1 MDSRKSYSYSLD
13 TLQKTALS
21 LMSVLVLVTFV
32 GANLQS
38 VLWQSSQWLVSTVL
52 PATVVDL
59 TNKERS
65 GLQQVPLQRN
75 ATLDAAAK
83 LKAAHMAR
91 EEYFSHFSPEGISPW
106 HWFDEAGYVYAH
118 AGENLAIHFTDSS
131 EVVEAWMDSPTHREN
146 IVNGQYTEIGVGT
159 AKGSYEGYD
168 TVYVVQLF
176 GTPAVAPAQPP
187 QAPVVSETTEPL
199 VAQESVPVSSPGAI
213 AGAAAPESSEPSE
226 LAVVSET
233 ETQTAQS
240 PASTEVSVP
249 NPNPNPTPNPAAP
262 EPVPVPVQESEPP
275 ADSLVIE
282 EQPPESVPETD
293 TQVVFEPIATSNQEV
308 VIIKSPVISTSSG
321 LAVANITTDNPSHAG
336 ATSIASYATK
346 PNALL
351 QFVYLGLGLVVFL
364 LLTASLVLEARQLR
378 VVQVAY
384 SVLLL
389 VGMGGLWFLNS
400 ILTSG
405 AVIV

>member
-1 MDSRKSYSYSLD
+1 
-13 TLQKTALS
+13 
-21 LMSVLVLVTFV
+21 
-32 GANLQS
+32 
-38 VLWQSSQWLVSTVL
+38 
-52 PATVVDL
+52 
-59 TNKERS
+59 
-65 GLQQVPLQRN
+65 
-75 ATLDAAAK
+75 
-83 LKAAHMAR
+83 
-91 EEYFSHFSPEGISPW
+91 
-106 HWFDEAGYVYAH
+106 
-118 AGENLAIHFTDSS
+118 
-131 EVVEAWMDSPTHREN
+131 
-146 IVNGQYTEIGVGT
+146 
-159 AKGSYEGYD
+159 
-168 TVYVVQLF
+168 
-176 GTPAVAPAQPP
+176 
-187 QAPVVSETTEPL
+187 
-199 VAQESVPVSSPGAI
+199 
-213 AGAAAPESSEPSE
+213 
-226 LAVVSET
+226 
-233 ETQTAQS
+233 
-240 PASTEVSVP
+240 
-249 NPNPNPTPNPAAP
+249 
-262 EPVPVPVQESEPP
+262 VQESEPP